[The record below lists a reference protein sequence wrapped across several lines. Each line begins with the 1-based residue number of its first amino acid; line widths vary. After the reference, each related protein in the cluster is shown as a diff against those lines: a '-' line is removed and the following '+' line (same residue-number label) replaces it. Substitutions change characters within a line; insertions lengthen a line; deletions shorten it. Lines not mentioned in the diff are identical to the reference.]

1 MPEALNDYYA
11 KVDQLT
17 VRIRDLGVLAMPIPD
32 EIADPTTRQELRS
45 FFVLGSVNCAEDRSM
60 KISFFL

>member
-32 EIADPTTRQELRS
+32 EIADPTTRARI
-45 FFVLGSVNCAEDRSM
+45 
-60 KISFFL
+60 KKFLCSG